1 MVAQVA
7 LTHQVRVRILGG
19 GQIKNMDKDINL
31 KEKTLR
37 EETLKEFNLL
47 LQDNKTNI
55 QNIVDFAEDAGF
67 TNEQCY
73 IEWEDFLNE
82 ISVKQHPE
90 CNGYIV

>member
-47 LQDNKTNI
+47 LQMNNVI
-55 QNIVDFAEDAGF
+55 
-67 TNEQCY
+67 
-73 IEWEDFLNE
+73 LNGK
-82 ISVKQHPE
+82 IF
-90 CNGYIV
+90 